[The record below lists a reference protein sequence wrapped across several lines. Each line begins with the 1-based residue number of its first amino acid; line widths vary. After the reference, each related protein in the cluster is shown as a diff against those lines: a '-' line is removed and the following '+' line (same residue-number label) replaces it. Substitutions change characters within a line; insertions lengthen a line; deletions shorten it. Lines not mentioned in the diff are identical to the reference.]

1 MARQSYKGIQAAVMQ
16 LEGLSRGTVKR
27 IVTAG
32 ANALVGE
39 TKRDIQSRHHVVTGS
54 MQENVRPS
62 KYHETL
68 DSAWQTVYPQGTDAR
83 GVSNAMKAFVTNY
96 GRKRAARARPVR
108 GTRKSGDKFI
118 TGKRYRDR
126 REKDA
131 LEAMQAENE
140 KIIRENGGK

>member
-1 MARQSYKGIQAAVMQ
+1 MARQRYKGIDAAIAQ
-16 LEGLSRGTVKR
+16 LDGLSRNTIQR

-32 ANALVGE
+32 AKVLVEE

-54 MQENVRPS
+54 MLANVVPS
-62 KYHETL
+62 EYHEEL
-68 DSAWQTVYPQGTDAR
+68 GAGWQTVYPNGVDGR
-83 GVSNAMKAFVTNY
+83 GVRNATKAFVINY
-96 GRKRAARARPVR
+96 GRKGVKRAANGP
-108 GTRKSGDKFI
+108 RKSGDKFI

-126 REKDA
+126 REKAA

>member
-1 MARQSYKGIQAAVMQ
+1 MARQTYKGIQAAVMQ

-39 TKRDIQSRHHVVTGS
+39 TKRDIQSRRHVVNSS
-54 MQENVRPS
+54 MLDNVRPS
-62 KYHETL
+62 PYHETL

-96 GRKRAARARPVR
+96 GRKGVKRAARGP
-108 GTRKSGDKFI
+108 RKSGDKFI

-126 REKDA
+126 REKAA

-140 KIIRENGGK
+140 KIIRVNGGK

>member
-16 LEGLSRGTVKR
+16 LEGLSRDTIQR
-27 IVTAG
+27 IITAG
-32 ANALVGE
+32 TKVLVEE

-68 DSAWQTVYPQGTDAR
+68 GSAWQTVYPQGMDAR
-83 GVSNAMKAFVTNY
+83 GVKNAMKAFVTNY
-96 GRKRAARARPVR
+96 GKRAARARPVR

-126 REKDA
+126 REKAA